1 MDDWLMLI
9 TFYLAPMTLPEI
21 ATAMLCGT
29 VLGFERQ
36 ILGKPAGIRTSILI
50 CLGTYVFVKLGLSVH
65 AEDSTATARVIGQVI
80 TGIGFLGAGV
90 ILNREGIVHGV
101 TSAAVIWM
109 LAAIGAVIGVG
120 RCIPAIVLCFL
131 TVLVLTGVDF
141 LEGSFLPFRRG
152 VHKKRKRKPDSPAS
166 SS

>member
-1 MDDWLMLI
+1 MSDWLMLVELYI
-9 TFYLAPMTLPEI
+9 TPLTWSEI
-21 ATAMLCGT
+21 GTAILCGT

-50 CLGTYVFVKLGLSVH
+50 CLGTYLFVKLGISVH
-65 AEDSTATARVIGQVI
+65 EEDMTATARVIGQVI

-109 LAAIGAVIGVG
+109 LSAIGATIGMG
-120 RCIPAIVLCFL
+120 LCIPAIIICFL
-131 TVLVLTGVDF
+131 TILVLTGVDF
-141 LEGSFLPFRRG
+141 LESSFLPFRKG
-152 VHKKRKRKPDSPAS
+152 VHKKLRRKPDSPS
-166 SS
+166 SSS